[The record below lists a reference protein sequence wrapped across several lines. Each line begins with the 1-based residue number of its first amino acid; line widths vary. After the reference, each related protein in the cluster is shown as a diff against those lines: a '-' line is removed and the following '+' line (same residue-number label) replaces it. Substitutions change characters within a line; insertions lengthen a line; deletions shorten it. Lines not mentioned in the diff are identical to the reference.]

1 MSRVGCTISL
11 VSLRMAALGLLA
23 QQPGSGY
30 DLLKTFE
37 KSMANVW
44 PATQSQ
50 LYGELNKLSDA
61 GLIEVTDIG
70 PRGRKEYRITPDGR
84 TELKRWLMSPQDD
97 PPLRDASLLRVF
109 MLGELEPDEAR
120 RHMICG
126 RRARRLRGQATR
138 GAQGLHRLDRR
149 RRPVLRSH
157 RTGIRPA
164 TRGDGSRVGAS
175 GRRRNRP
182 QKDREEKTVRRG
194 GRHGSYL

>member
-1 MSRVGCTISL
+1 
-11 VSLRMAALGLLA
+11 MAALGLLA

-120 RHMICG
+120 RHMTAVAEHADSEVKRLEALSDSIDWTDGDDLFFG
-126 RRARRLRGQATR
+126 RTALEYGLRLGAMEAEWARRVVDE
-138 GAQGLHRLDRR
+138 LDRR
-149 RRPVLRSH
+149 KIVKKKL
-157 RTGIRPA
+157 
-164 TRGDGSRVGAS
+164 
-175 GRRRNRP
+175 
-182 QKDREEKTVRRG
+182 
-194 GRHGSYL
+194 

>member
-1 MSRVGCTISL
+1 
-11 VSLRMAALGLLA
+11 MAALGLLA

-84 TELKRWLMSPQDD
+84 TELKRWLTSPQDD

-120 RHMICG
+120 RHMT
-126 RRARRLRGQATR
+126 AVAEHADSEVKRLEALKR
-138 GAQGLHRLDRR
+138 LHRLDRR

-164 TRGDGSRVGAS
+164 ARGDGGRVGAS
-175 GRRRNRP
+175 GGRRNRP